1 MFATKRLRAMLAL
14 EWEEVDEKTCRRR
27 ALLSDLEEV
36 GVAFDGGGRA
46 GHGEVRISRSKSR
59 EVVDSSEM
67 CEQSVVVCG
76 MNIEAKQGLYRK
88 NERGRA
94 STVRDE
100 DDAQAGVSGQDPL
113 EAER

>member
-1 MFATKRLRAMLAL
+1 
-14 EWEEVDEKTCRRR
+14 
-27 ALLSDLEEV
+27 
-36 GVAFDGGGRA
+36 
-46 GHGEVRISRSKSR
+46 
-59 EVVDSSEM
+59 
-67 CEQSVVVCG
+67 
-76 MNIEAKQGLYRK
+76 MNIEAKQGIYRK